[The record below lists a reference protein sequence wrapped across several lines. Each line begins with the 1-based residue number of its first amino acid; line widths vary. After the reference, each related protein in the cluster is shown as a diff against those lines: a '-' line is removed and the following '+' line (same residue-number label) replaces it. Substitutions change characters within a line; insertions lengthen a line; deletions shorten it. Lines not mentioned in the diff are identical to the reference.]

1 MMTLPTYVLITPAR
15 NEAQFIELTLKS
27 VIAQTVRPLK
37 WVIVSDGSTDGMDDI
52 VRRYAVDHPW
62 IELLRMPERQER
74 HFAGKVYAFNAG
86 YTSVAKLPFDAIV
99 NLDADTSFET
109 DYFSFLLQ
117 KLVEDSSLGLVGG
130 KLVDTST
137 LQGYNYDN
145 IGIDYVS
152 GPCQVFRRKCFEEI
166 GGYQPMTSGGVDLVA
181 VLSARTK
188 GWGSRVF
195 PEKVCLHHRRM
206 NAAQMTGFRERL
218 HRGRMDYLLGS
229 HPLWAFLRGIYQ
241 MKNRPYLIGGI
252 LILVAY
258 FGASLRGVARTLPA
272 ELVSFRRREQMR
284 RLKQIF
290 RRMLLG
296 GGDTGSGRET
306 NTTAGQHL

>member
-1 MMTLPTYVLITPAR
+1 MTTLPSYVLITPAR

-86 YTSVAKLPFDAIV
+86 YASVAKLPFDVIA
-99 NLDADTSFET
+99 NLDADTSFES

-117 KLVEDSSLGLVGG
+117 KLGDDSSLGLVGG

-137 LQGYNYDN
+137 QQAYNYDN

-152 GPCQVFRRKCFEEI
+152 GPCQVFRRKCFEDI

-181 VLSARTK
+181 VLSTRTK

-241 MKNRPYLIGGI
+241 MKNKPYLIGGV

-258 FGASLRGVARTLPA
+258 FGASLRGVTRTLPE
-272 ELVSFRRREQMR
+272 ELVSFRRKEQMR

-290 RRMLLG
+290 RRMLPG
-296 GGDTGSGRET
+296 GGETGSGRET